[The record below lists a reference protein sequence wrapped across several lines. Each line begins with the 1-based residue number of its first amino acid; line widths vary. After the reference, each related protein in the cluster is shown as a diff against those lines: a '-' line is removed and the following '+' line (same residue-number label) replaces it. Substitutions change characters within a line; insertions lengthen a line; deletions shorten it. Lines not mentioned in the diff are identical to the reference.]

1 MKRLNAILL
10 ASALLLSGCNVIPTA
25 CTDEL
30 GFEIRPT
37 QRTITVGE
45 SVVPTATEVT
55 CGGRIRTPLAVTWQT
70 DDEAV
75 VRVDPEFGMITGL
88 AAGRARVVAFT
99 DREVG
104 AVEITVVP

>member
-1 MKRLNAILL
+1 MKRLKAILL
-10 ASALLLSGCNVIPTA
+10 GSALLLGGCNVIPTA

-30 GFEIRPT
+30 GFEIRPR
-37 QRTITVGE
+37 QRTIVVGE
-45 SVVPTATEVT
+45 TVVPTATEVT

-70 DDEAV
+70 DNEAV

-88 AAGRARVVAFT
+88 APGRARVVAFT
-99 DREVG
+99 DMEVG